1 MKEKFFHQLLSMFG
15 VTPEYPETL
24 IPSVEDT
31 ARILKINPEI
41 YKRFEN
47 AYQTSD
53 AIGIPG
59 YSVNAKQAAR
69 EKEGVDTSAPDLSSL
84 MNRIVRELENDTFI
98 WQYTDGTVSPFSIN
112 MPEIPEPVT
121 VEELNMVPREY
132 RPQLAGNV
140 VCRGWNDHAGRQAAY
155 WYNLAVTEKSE
166 KKREELY
173 EIITKEAISYGVGI
187 IDQKEID
194 RINILN
200 ATKEGLTMAVKEL
213 NPRPDLII
221 VDALTKIDTDGIPY
235 QSIIKGDA
243 KCYSISAAS
252 IIAKVTRDRLMVEY
266 DSLYPGYGFAKNMG
280 YGTAE
285 HIDALKKI
293 GPCAIHR
300 RTFIKNFV

>member
-59 YSVNAKQAAR
+59 YPVNAKQAAR

-166 KKREELY
+166 KKR
-173 EIITKEAISYGVGI
+173 
-187 IDQKEID
+187 
-194 RINILN
+194 
-200 ATKEGLTMAVKEL
+200 
-213 NPRPDLII
+213 
-221 VDALTKIDTDGIPY
+221 
-235 QSIIKGDA
+235 
-243 KCYSISAAS
+243 
-252 IIAKVTRDRLMVEY
+252 
-266 DSLYPGYGFAKNMG
+266 SLFHVPEKSGYP
-280 YGTAE
+280 
-285 HIDALKKI
+285 
-293 GPCAIHR
+293 
-300 RTFIKNFV
+300 